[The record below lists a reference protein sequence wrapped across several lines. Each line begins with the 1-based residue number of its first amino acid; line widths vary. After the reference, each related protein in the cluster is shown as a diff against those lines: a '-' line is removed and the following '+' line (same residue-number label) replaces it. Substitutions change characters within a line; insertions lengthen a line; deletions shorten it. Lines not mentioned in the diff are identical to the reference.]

1 MMQRRD
7 SPLRCMKKQF
17 LVSLLTLVLCMCA
30 ITSTA
35 YATETPINPVQ
46 TDQVAEAID
55 QSTSVLQELYGQLMG
70 FIFENIKYI
79 ILGLLII
86 LALSFIRF
94 MRAFMLRTLFFI
106 ILGLVLLVT
115 APVITSKLLNI

>member
-1 MMQRRD
+1 
-7 SPLRCMKKQF
+7 MKKQF